1 MIRYLPNGIRLIG
14 YFATLLGLLIQSHIT
29 VIEGFRRSGVFNKL
43 KEILLLII
51 QLSIVSFATY
61 NLSMMSVTGTS
72 PYFKYAL
79 FLYGISVL
87 ILTRSIFKGNYLL
100 KKIDDEIT
108 PFSVLE
114 SIDTLD
120 TGLLV
125 YDSDG
130 QIILKNEKMNEIMT
144 STLGKIYKNGNLL
157 WQDILKISKGIGKRK
172 GNKVI
177 VKSDNITY
185 EFSLEPIL
193 VKSKLYNE
201 LIVDD
206 VTKVYDQLEVIE
218 KKNEE
223 LEKSYK
229 EIDQMIKNIN
239 EIVDKE
245 EKIRIKIH
253 LHDTLGNHFTMLRSL
268 FNNYEEGKLDLSLIR
283 PLEIL
288 EYFKKEPDKTPEE
301 NIEEIKKFFKEIG
314 INIEVDYGVTLPE
327 EVKQVF
333 SLIAIEGITNAI
345 IHGEAKNIY
354 IKYFEE
360 DSHYL
365 ISIENDGMPAV
376 QRIVE
381 SGGILGMRFRLKP
394 YNGDLEVESTKP
406 FKVVA
411 KIKKDYK
418 IAN

>member
-14 YFATLLGLLIQSHIT
+14 YFATLVGLLMQSQIA
-29 VIEGFRRSGVFNKL
+29 VIEGFRRDKAFNKS
-43 KEILLLII
+43 KEILLLVI

-72 PYFKYAL
+72 PYLKYAI
-79 FLYGISVL
+79 FLYGISVF

-130 QIILKNEKMNEIMT
+130 QIILKSEKMNEIMT

-218 KKNEE
+218 KKNAE

-229 EIDQMIKNIN
+229 EIDKMIRDIN

>member
-1 MIRYLPNGIRLIG
+1 
-14 YFATLLGLLIQSHIT
+14 
-29 VIEGFRRSGVFNKL
+29 
-43 KEILLLII
+43 
-51 QLSIVSFATY
+51 
-61 NLSMMSVTGTS
+61 
-72 PYFKYAL
+72 
-79 FLYGISVL
+79 
-87 ILTRSIFKGNYLL
+87 
-100 KKIDDEIT
+100 
-108 PFSVLE
+108 
-114 SIDTLD
+114 
-120 TGLLV
+120 
-125 YDSDG
+125 
-130 QIILKNEKMNEIMT
+130 
-144 STLGKIYKNGNLL
+144 
-157 WQDILKISKGIGKRK
+157 
-172 GNKVI
+172 
-177 VKSDNITY
+177 
-185 EFSLEPIL
+185 
-193 VKSKLYNE
+193 
-201 LIVDD
+201 
-206 VTKVYDQLEVIE
+206 
-218 KKNEE
+218 
-223 LEKSYK
+223 
-229 EIDQMIKNIN
+229 MIKNIN

-288 EYFKKEPDKTPEE
+288 EYFKKEPNKTPEE

-314 INIEVDYGVTLPE
+314 INIEVDYRVSLPE

-365 ISIENDGMPAV
+365 VSIENDGMPAV

-381 SGGILGMRFRLKP
+381 GGGILGMRFRLKP
-394 YNGDLEVESTKP
+394 YNGDLEVESIKP
-406 FKVVA
+406 FRVVA